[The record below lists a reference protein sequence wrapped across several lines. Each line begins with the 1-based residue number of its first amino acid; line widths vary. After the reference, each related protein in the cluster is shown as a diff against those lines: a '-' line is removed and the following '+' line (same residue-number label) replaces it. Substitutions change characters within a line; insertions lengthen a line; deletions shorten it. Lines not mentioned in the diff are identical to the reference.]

1 MQDNTPT
8 PKYAPATPLPAPSR
22 PVWLNV
28 NTGSFVRLIHM
39 TSPSGRKRAS
49 TARATVNGEEVEAA
63 RAFDLLSRAS
73 ELAVTAETLVSP
85 DPAPIGK
92 ARAHKLHKLMGRAR
106 IANHYRF
113 ASTALGERVESLA
126 ALTEGQA
133 RRVWADLLLMFPEL
147 RGAA

>member
-1 MQDNTPT
+1 MQDNTPA
-8 PKYAPATPLPAPSR
+8 PKYAPATSR
-22 PVWLNV
+22 TFAARVVEREYGVIRSVDTYDVTVWKEA
-28 NTGSFVRLIHM
+28 GQY
-39 TSPSGRKRAS
+39 
-49 TARATVNGEEVEAA
+49 RATVNGEEVEAA
-63 RAFDLLSRAS
+63 HAFDLLSRAS

-147 RGAA
+147 QVAA